1 MTLEAILNPKPGVAF
16 MMSNEAMVR
25 AALEAGVQYASF
37 YPGSPTSEILEAMVT
52 YGPQVGVWAEVAT
65 NEKVALEGVAG
76 ASMAGLRAFTSMK
89 SVGMNV
95 AADALFTLA
104 YTGVKG
110 GMVVITAD
118 DPFAHSSQNEQDGRL
133 YAPAAYVPMIEPTDP
148 QEAYEMVKWALD
160 LSEQHGTLVLI
171 RTTTRV
177 NHQSG
182 LVRFGPLERAPRE
195 NNDWSSVGRNYAC
208 VGPTARTFK
217 AKLLERIAGVVPA
230 MEAAPWNT
238 VSEGEGKVGLI
249 AAGIPAVYAREAMG
263 RLGVRLPL
271 LRLGTLYPLPE
282 KKIAAFLRGLDT
294 VVVLEELSPYIEKA
308 VREIA
313 KDVCPT
319 LQIIGKKSGHLSEAL
334 EYNVMIVEKV
344 LAGILGRPLSFD
356 YDAHLAAANKA
367 QEVLPVRAPTFCAG
381 CPHRATLYAYQRA
394 TRRQP
399 VVLDDDIG
407 CYSMT
412 ILPPFNMGDSLI
424 CMGASLGLAAGQDV
438 GLNDTPVVLMGD
450 STFFHAGIPG
460 LVNAIHNKHNLLL
473 ILLDNRVTAMTGQQ
487 SHPGSDFAMGS
498 PEDGVR
504 LELEQVVRGLG
515 VEPTIMSAFSVAET
529 TATIQEALGRTGV
542 RVLISRGPC
551 ALYNDR
557 LKRRRGEATVPYF
570 VNKEICHKCHTCMKM
585 FYCPAIR
592 MDEDDRSSRIDPTLC
607 NGCGTCAQ
615 ICPYDVIHRTGGCVE
630 GETILCTAPSHK
642 KEVAQ

>member
-1 MTLEAILNPKPGVAF
+1 MTLEAILDPEPGVAF
-16 MMSNEAMVR
+16 MMSNEAIVR
-25 AALEAGVQYASF
+25 AALEAGVQYAAF
-37 YPGSPTSEILEAMVT
+37 YPGSPTSEILEAMVA
-52 YGPQVGVWAEVAT
+52 YGPQVGAWAEIAT

-76 ASMAGLRAFTSMK
+76 ASMAGLRALTSMK
-89 SVGMNV
+89 SVGLNV

-104 YTGVKG
+104 YTGIKAG
-110 GMVVITAD
+110 LVVVAAD

-133 YAPAAYVPMIEPTDP
+133 YAPAAYVPMIEPTSP

-160 LSEQHGTLVLI
+160 LSEQHGTPVLL

-182 LVRFGPLERAPRE
+182 LVRFGRMERPPRPK
-195 NNDWSSVGRNYAC
+195 NDWSAIGRSYAC
-208 VGPTARTFK
+208 VGPTARDFK
-217 AKLLERIAGVVPA
+217 LKLLERVAALSPA
-230 MEAAPWNT
+230 MEEAPWNILY
-238 VSEGEGKVGLI
+238 EGEGKTGVI
-249 AAGIPAVYAREAMG
+249 AAGIPAVYAQEAML

-282 KKIAAFLRGLDT
+282 NKISAFIRGLDT
-294 VVVLEELSPYIEKA
+294 VVILEELSPYIEKA

-313 KDVCPT
+313 KESHPA
-319 LQIIGKKSGHLSEAL
+319 LQILGKRSGHFSEAL
-334 EYNVMIVEKV
+334 EYSVPLVEKA
-344 LAGILGRPLSFD
+344 LAGILGRPPSFD
-356 YDAHLAAANKA
+356 YDAHQAAANKA
-367 QEVLPVRAPTFCAG
+367 KEMLPARAPTFCAG
-381 CPHRATLYAYQRA
+381 CPHRATLYAYQKA
-394 TRRQP
+394 TQRKP

-424 CMGASLGLAAGQDV
+424 CMGASLGLAAGHEV
-438 GLNDTPVVLMGD
+438 GLNDTVVALMGD

-460 LVNAIHNKHNLLL
+460 LINAIHNKHNLLL

-498 PEDGVR
+498 PEDGAR
-504 LELEQVVRGLG
+504 IEIEQLVRGLG
-515 VEPTIMSAFSVAET
+515 IEPIIVNAFRVEEA
-529 TATIQEALGRTGV
+529 TAGIRQALAGSGV

-570 VNKEICHKCHTCMKM
+570 VNKEICHKCHTCMRM

-630 GETILCTAPSHK
+630 GDRILCTAPSHK

>member
-1 MTLEAILNPKPGVAF
+1 MTLEAMLNPEPGIAF

-37 YPGSPTSEILEAMVT
+37 YPGSPTSEILEAMVA

-89 SVGMNV
+89 SVGLNV
-95 AADALFTLA
+95 CADTLFTLG
-104 YTGVKG
+104 YTGVKAG
-110 GMVVITAD
+110 LVVVAAD
-118 DPFAHSSQNEQDGRL
+118 DPFAHSSQSEQDGRV
-133 YAPAAYVPMIEPTDP
+133 YAPAAYLPMIEPTDP

-182 LVRFGPLERAPRE
+182 LVRFGSLERTPRQK
-195 NNDWSSVGRNYAC
+195 NDWSAVGRSYAS
-208 VGPTARTFK
+208 VGPTARAFK
-217 AKLLERIAGVVPA
+217 AQMLERIAALGPV
-230 MEAAPWNT
+230 MEKAPWNT
-238 VSEGEGKVGLI
+238 VSEGAGRIGLI
-249 AAGIPAVYAREAMG
+249 AAGIPAVYAREAML
-263 RLGVRLPL
+263 RLGVQLPL

-282 KKIAAFLRGLDT
+282 RKIAAFIRELDT
-294 VVVLEELSPYIEKA
+294 VVVLEELSPYIEHA

-313 KDVCPT
+313 KDVHPA
-319 LQIIGKKSGHLSEAL
+319 LRILGKKSGHFSEAL
-334 EYNVMIVEKV
+334 EYSVPLVEKA
-344 LAGILGRPLSFD
+344 LAAILGRPPSFD
-356 YDAHLAAANKA
+356 YDAHITAADQAKA
-367 QEVLPVRAPTFCAG
+367 ILPARAPTFCAG
-381 CPHRATLYAYQRA
+381 CPHRATLYAYQKA
-394 TRRQP
+394 TRKKP
-399 VVLDDDIG
+399 ILLDDDIG

-412 ILPPFNMGDSLI
+412 ILPPYNMGDSLLS
-424 CMGASLGLAAGQDV
+424 MGSSLGLAAGHEV
-438 GLNDTPVVLMGD
+438 GLNDTVVALMGD

-460 LVNAIHNKHNLLL
+460 LVNAIHNKHNMLL

-487 SHPGSDFAMGS
+487 SHPGSDFAMGT

-504 LELEQVVRGLG
+504 IEIEQVVRGLG
-515 VEPTIMSAFSVAET
+515 IEPVLMSAFSVAET
-529 TATIQEALGRTGV
+529 TETIQQALGQTGV

-557 LKRRRGEATVPYF
+557 LKRRRGEPTVPYF
-570 VNKEICHKCHTCMKM
+570 VNKETCHKCHTCMRM

-630 GETILCTAPSHK
+630 GEKILCTAPSHK

>member
-1 MTLEAILNPKPGVAF
+1 MTLEAILNPEPGVAF

-37 YPGSPTSEILEAMVT
+37 YPGSPTSEILEAMVA
-52 YGPQVGVWAEVAT
+52 YGPQVGVWAEIAT

-76 ASMAGLRAFTSMK
+76 AAMAGLRALTSMK
-89 SVGMNV
+89 SVGLNV

-104 YTGVKG
+104 YTGVRAG
-110 GMVVITAD
+110 LVIIAAD
-118 DPFAHSSQNEQDGRL
+118 DPYAHSSQNEQDGRL
-133 YAPAAYVPMIEPTDP
+133 YAPAAYLPMLEPTDP
-148 QEAYEMVKWALD
+148 QEAYEMVRWALD
-160 LSEQHGTLVLI
+160 LSEQHGTPVLI

-182 LVRFGPLERAPRE
+182 LVRYGALERAPRPK
-195 NNDWSSVGRNYAC
+195 NDWAAVGRGYAC
-208 VGPTARTFK
+208 VGPTARAFK
-217 AKLLERIAGVVPA
+217 AKLLERIAALGPA
-230 MEAAPWNT
+230 MAAAPWNT
-238 VSEGEGKVGLI
+238 LEQGEGRIGLI
-249 AAGIPAVYAREAMG
+249 AAGIPAVYAREALG
-263 RLGVRLPL
+263 RLGIRLPL

-282 KKIAAFLRGLDT
+282 SKIAAFLRELDT
-294 VVVLEELSPYIEKA
+294 VVVLEELSPYIEHA

-313 KDVCPT
+313 KDAHPE
-319 LQIIGKKSGHLSEAL
+319 LQIVGKKSGHFSEAL
-334 EYNVMIVEKV
+334 EYSVPLVEQT
-344 LAGILGRPLSFD
+344 LAGILGRPASFD
-356 YDAHLAAANKA
+356 YPAHLAAAAKA
-367 QEVLPVRAPTFCAG
+367 QEVLPARAPTFCAG
-381 CPHRATLYAYQRA
+381 CPHRATLYAYQKA
-394 TRRQP
+394 VRRHP

-412 ILPPFNMGDSLI
+412 ILPPFNMGDTLI
-424 CMGASLGLAAGQDV
+424 CMGASLGLAAGHDV

-460 LVNAIHNKHNLLL
+460 LVNAVHNKHNLVL

-487 SHPGSDFAMGS
+487 SHPGSDFAMGT
-498 PEDGVR
+498 PEDGVK

-515 VEPTIMSAFSVAET
+515 IEPVLMGAFRVAET
-529 TATIQEALGRTGV
+529 TAAIQQALGQTGV

-557 LKRRRGEATVPYF
+557 LKRRRGEPTVPYF
-570 VNKEICHKCHTCMKM
+570 VNKETCHKCHTCMRM
-585 FYCPAIR
+585 FYCPAIY
-592 MDEDDRSSRIDPTLC
+592 MDEDDRSSHIDPTLC

-615 ICPYDVIHRTGGCVE
+615 ICPYDVIHRTGGCIE
-630 GETILCTAPSHK
+630 GGQILCTAPSHQ

>member
-1 MTLEAILNPKPGVAF
+1 MTLEAILNPEPGVAF

-37 YPGSPTSEILEAMVT
+37 YPGSPVSEILEAMVA
-52 YGPQVGVWAEVAT
+52 YGPRVGVWAEVAT

-110 GMVVITAD
+110 GMVVVTAD

-148 QEAYEMVKWALD
+148 QEAYEMVKWALE
-160 LSEQHGTLVLI
+160 LSEEHGTLVLI

-182 LVRFGPLERAPRE
+182 LVRFGPLERSPRE
-195 NNDWSSVGRNYAC
+195 KNDWSAVGRNYAC
-208 VGPTARTFK
+208 VGPTARKFK
-217 AKLLERIAGVVPA
+217 AELLERIAAVAPA
-230 MEAAPWNT
+230 MEEAPWN
-238 VSEGEGKVGLI
+238 VVHAGGGPVGLI
-249 AAGIPAVYAREAMG
+249 AAGIPVVYAREAME
-263 RLGVRLPL
+263 RLGVQLPL

-282 KKIAAFLRGLDT
+282 QKIAAFLRNLDT
-294 VVVLEELSPYIEKA
+294 VIVLEELAPYIEKA
-308 VREIA
+308 VRGIA
-313 KDVCPT
+313 KDVHPN
-319 LQIIGKKSGHLSEAL
+319 LQIVGKKSGHFSEAL

-344 LAGILGRPLSFD
+344 LANVLSRPLSFD
-356 YDAHLAAANKA
+356 YDAHLAAANEA
-367 QEVLPVRAPTFCAG
+367 QAVLPVRAPTFCAG
-381 CPHRATLYAYQRA
+381 CPHRATLYAYQKA
-394 TRRQP
+394 TRRKP

-487 SHPGSDFAMGS
+487 SHPGSDFAMGL
-498 PEDGVR
+498 PDDGVR
-504 LELEQVVRGLG
+504 LEIEQVVRGLG
-515 VEPTIMSAFSVAET
+515 VEPKIMSAFNVAET
-529 TATIQEALGRTGV
+529 TATIKEALEQPGV

-557 LKRRRGEATVPYF
+557 LKRRRGEATAPYY
-570 VNKEICHKCHTCMKM
+570 VNKEACHKCHTCMRM

-615 ICPYDVIHRTGGCVE
+615 ICPYDVIHRTGGCIE
-630 GETILCTAPSHK
+630 GENILCTAPSHQ
-642 KEVAQ
+642 KEVVS

>member
-1 MTLEAILNPKPGVAF
+1 MTLEAILNPEPGVAF

-37 YPGSPTSEILEAMVT
+37 YPGSPTSEILEAMVA
-52 YGPQVGVWAEVAT
+52 YGPQAGVWAEIAT

-76 ASMAGLRAFTSMK
+76 AAMAGLRAFTSMK

-110 GMVVITAD
+110 GLVVVTAD

-148 QEAYEMVKWALD
+148 QEAYEMVKWAFE
-160 LSEQHGTLVLI
+160 LSERHGTLVLI

-182 LVRFGPLERAPRE
+182 LVRFGPLKPTPRPK
-195 NNDWSSVGRNYAC
+195 NDWSAAGRNYAS

-217 AKLLERIAGVVPA
+217 AQMLERAAALGPV
-230 MEAAPWNT
+230 MEEAPWNT
-238 VSEGEGKVGLI
+238 VHEGDGKVGLI
-249 AAGIPAVYAREAMG
+249 AAGIPVVYAHEAMV
-263 RLGVRLPL
+263 RLGVQLPL

-282 KKIAAFLRGLDT
+282 KKIAAFLRELDT
-294 VVVLEELSPYIEKA
+294 VIVLEELAPYIEKA

-313 KDVCPT
+313 KDAHPA
-319 LQIIGKKSGHLSEAL
+319 LQILGKKSGHFSEAL
-334 EYNVMIVEKV
+334 EYSVPLVEKV
-344 LAGILGRPLSFD
+344 LAGVLGRPLSFD
-356 YDAHLAAANKA
+356 YDAHLATATKA
-367 QEVLPVRAPTFCAG
+367 KEILPARAPTFCAG
-381 CPHRATLYAYQRA
+381 CPHRASLYAYQKA
-394 TRRQP
+394 TRNRP
-399 VVLDDDIG
+399 VVLADDIG

-424 CMGASLGLAAGQDV
+424 CMGASLGLAAGQEV
-438 GLNDTPVVLMGD
+438 GLNDTLVALMGD

-460 LVNAIHNKHNLLL
+460 LVNAIHNKHNVLL

-498 PEDGVR
+498 PEDGVKI
-504 LELEQVVRGLG
+504 ELEHVVRGLG
-515 VEPTIMSAFSVAET
+515 IEPVMMSAFRVAET
-529 TATIQEALGRTGV
+529 TAAIQQALGQPGV

-557 LKRRRGEATVPYF
+557 LKRRRGEPTVPYF
-570 VNKEICHKCHTCMKM
+570 VNKEICHKCHTCMRM

-630 GETILCTAPSHK
+630 GEKILCTAPAHQ
-642 KEVAQ
+642 KEVVR